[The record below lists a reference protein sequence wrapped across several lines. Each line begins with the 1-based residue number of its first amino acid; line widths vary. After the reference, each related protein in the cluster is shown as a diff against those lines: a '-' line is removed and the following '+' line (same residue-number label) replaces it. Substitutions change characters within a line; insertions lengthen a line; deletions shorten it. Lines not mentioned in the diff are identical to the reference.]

1 MQTTS
6 ALYNSILASDN
17 HWFETRL
24 IIDGV
29 GTFGE
34 TQLFSV
40 STSSAMFGNE
50 PTIGMAAAA
59 EINVRMVKPSAQ
71 IPRVAKLRP
80 QVRVT
85 NGAQTSE
92 WLPQGIFYIDTR
104 DTIKGYNGEDV
115 LAIHGYDAMLKAEQM
130 FEDDGT
136 LNWSNPN
143 GVIDSVMAAYI
154 AGKMG
159 VSLDPR
165 NSQVWAGYRYYVPL
179 PVGYTYREILGY
191 IASFYV
197 GCFVITEEGKLR
209 LVGMTG
215 LPRQTNYLIT
225 NEGSPITFGGTRILV

>member
-40 STSSAMFGNE
+40 STSSAMFDNE

-71 IPRVAKLRP
+71 IPRMAKLRP
-80 QVRVT
+80 QVRAT

-104 DTIKGYNGEDV
+104 DTIKGYNGVSGFDMQYNDMKE
-115 LAIHGYDAMLKAEQM
+115 LTKSAIV
-130 FEDDGT
+130 FEVQDGEF
-136 LNWSNPN
+136 L
-143 GVIDSVMAAYI
+143 
-154 AGKMG
+154 
-159 VSLDPR
+159 
-165 NSQVWAGYRYYVPL
+165 QVYP
-179 PVGYTYREILGY
+179 
-191 IASFYV
+191 
-197 GCFVITEEGKLR
+197 
-209 LVGMTG
+209 
-215 LPRQTNYLIT
+215 
-225 NEGSPITFGGTRILV
+225 